1 MRAIKNF
8 FHNINDILLAII
20 VVALAT
26 GVIYWR
32 MNIILNYP
40 KQLAEEQAIYL
51 QQDAEEAESAEAADA
66 AESAEE
72 DAEAEGSED
81 ADAAESGGETDESEM
96 EPQG

>member
-26 GVIYWR
+26 GIIYWR
-32 MNIILNYP
+32 MNIILDYP
-40 KQLAEEQAIYL
+40 KQLAGEQAIY
-51 QQDAEEAESAEAADA
+51 QQEEAAEEEAAEEEAA
-66 AESAEE
+66 AEEE
-72 DAEAEGSED
+72 TEETEADGSEE
-81 ADAAESGGETDESEM
+81 AGEEEAGGETDETAM